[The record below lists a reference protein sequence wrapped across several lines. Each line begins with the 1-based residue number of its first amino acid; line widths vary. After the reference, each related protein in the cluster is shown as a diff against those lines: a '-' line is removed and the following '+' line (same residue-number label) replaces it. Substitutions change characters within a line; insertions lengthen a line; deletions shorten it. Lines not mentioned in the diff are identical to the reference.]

1 MKIKEFAFG
10 DVIIG
15 VPEDIGPRILK
26 IALKETPDRNL
37 FEILPSAGVETPE
50 GFWHIYGGH
59 RLWSSP
65 EAMPRSYSMDNSPV
79 RIEAGKEYIK
89 IYGNPEIQNNIQKE
103 IEIRKRGKK
112 QLYVIHRIKNT
123 GRWSIKLACWAL
135 SVMKKGGFAII
146 PIKAGK
152 KGLLPDRHISLWPYT
167 DLSDSRLIFE
177 RDFIFVKQDKEAKS
191 PVKVGTMASPC
202 WTAYWVDGQLFV
214 KKFEE
219 KEGEYPDFGC
229 SVEVYTNNSFL
240 ELETVGPLKEIE
252 PGGYLEH
259 TELWEIKKVPEMLP
273 DSFNA
278 KRAGL
283 MV

>member
-15 VPEDIGPRILK
+15 IPEDIGPRILK

-123 GRWSIKLACWAL
+123 GRWNIKLACWAL